1 MGTNC
6 VPLDAKVFLF
16 CYERDCML
24 SLTDNNQADIVE
36 ALTSTSRYLH

>member
-1 MGTNC
+1 MGNNC
-6 VPLDAKVFLF
+6 VPLDANLFVF

-24 SLTDNNQADIVE
+24 SLTDNDQADIVE